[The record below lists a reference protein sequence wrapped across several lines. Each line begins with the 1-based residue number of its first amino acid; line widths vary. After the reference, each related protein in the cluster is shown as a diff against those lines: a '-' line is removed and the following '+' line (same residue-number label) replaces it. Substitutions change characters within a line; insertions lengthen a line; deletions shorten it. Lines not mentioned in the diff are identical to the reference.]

1 MKNNQKGEAAVIAI
15 IIIIIL
21 IIAACAGLGYII
33 LNKNNKKTNVE
44 VPTNKIAEEVSAL
57 NVELDTISLSKFGDI
72 SKDNIKAIS
81 KNVIQIK
88 DGNGNLAIYNAKLTP
103 ILEGFEAEYGNENLV
118 VVSKDKTYGMINIEG
133 NEILKPMYYGIK
145 VYSNNVIAVQLV
157 TNSQVLFG
165 LVNGE
170 GKEILPCEYASFKYY
185 SDDLILVGNS
195 EGYLVV
201 DSKGTTKLKI
211 SDADYFNIDIVNDTT
226 LIAMDNT
233 KWKYGLMDLEENALV
248 EYKYDRIEALNSKY
262 VKAEENGL
270 WGVIDLEGNIIV
282 PFNYKWA
289 MDISIYGD
297 LFKIEED
304 SKLIYYN
311 KKGKAIYETEDT
323 EIQIV
328 TEGKYLVTEK
338 ETVKSENNES
348 TETNTESE
356 VTNKYHLIDND
367 GGYLDD
373 ISGADEVYSNGKD
386 LVIYK
391 ASNKFGL
398 IDSSLNVITANI
410 YKELVVNDFCCT
422 ASNKDGTKY
431 GIISKK
437 GETLLSQDYSYAEYL
452 GDRENY
458 EMILFQKENTWQL
471 VIAQKV

>member
-57 NVELDTISLSKFGDI
+57 NVELDTIDLSKFGDI

-88 DGNGNLAIYNAKLTP
+88 DGNGNLGIYNAELTP
-103 ILEGFEAEYGNENLV
+103 ILEGFEAQYGNENLV
-118 VVSKDKTYGMINIEG
+118 VVSKDKTYGMINTDG

-145 VYSNNVIAVQLV
+145 VYSDNVIAVQLV

-165 LVNGE
+165 FVNGE

-185 SDDLILVGNS
+185 SDDLILVGNT

-233 KWKYGLMDLEENALV
+233 KWKYGLMDLEEKALV
-248 EYKYDRIEALNSKY
+248 EFKYDRIEALNSKY

-282 PFNYKWA
+282 PFDYKWA
-289 MDISIYGD
+289 MDISTYGD

-304 SKLIYYN
+304 SKFIYYN

-338 ETVKSENNES
+338 ETVNSENTES

-356 VTNKYHLIDND
+356 VKNKYHLIDND

-386 LVIYK
+386 LVIYE
-391 ASNKFGL
+391 ASNRFGL

-410 YKELVVNDFCCT
+410 YKELEVNDFCCT

-437 GETLLSQDYSYAEYL
+437 GETLLSQDYSNLEYA
-452 GDRENY
+452 GNRENY

-471 VIAQKV
+471 VIVQKV